1 MNLSKS
7 GIFELASNFFPV
19 LRDLK
24 LINTGLETLDKLNQ
38 IKSLASLN
46 LSRNQIRIQ
55 NGMEWKARTIAF
67 GEIPFKKHTATMEE
81 LLNCFKSHSVL
92 TQSTKKPNASTEKLI
107 GFGKS
112 QLAMQRLTS

>member
-1 MNLSKS
+1 MNLSKI

-55 NGMEWKARTIAF
+55 NQEDLIHIFSSYK
-67 GEIPFKKHTATMEE
+67 E
-81 LLNCFKSHSVL
+81 LDLSKNY
-92 TQSTKKPNASTEKLI
+92 
-107 GFGKS
+107 
-112 QLAMQRLTS
+112 

>member
-1 MNLSKS
+1 MNLSKI

-55 NGMEWKARTIAF
+55 NQEDLIHLFSSYK
-67 GEIPFKKHTATMEE
+67 E
-81 LLNCFKSHSVL
+81 LDLSKNY
-92 TQSTKKPNASTEKLI
+92 
-107 GFGKS
+107 
-112 QLAMQRLTS
+112 

>member
-46 LSRNQIRIQ
+46 LSRNQIRIKNQ
-55 NGMEWKARTIAF
+55 EDLIHLFSSYK
-67 GEIPFKKHTATMEE
+67 E
-81 LLNCFKSHSVL
+81 LDLSKNY
-92 TQSTKKPNASTEKLI
+92 
-107 GFGKS
+107 
-112 QLAMQRLTS
+112 